1 MGHHR
6 FAAVARVQRGQS
18 MTEFLVALLVLL
30 PLFLA
35 VTYAGRY
42 ADLLQTGTQASRYAA
57 MQRAIEPSTARL
69 SDAKLQDQTRV
80 RFFTNTDLLHSGRL
94 QSDDSAAIYS
104 ADEAL
109 PSNWRS
115 LSGAPL
121 LAKLDDVKL
130 SFHGESMYGDT
141 PLGKYGKATTGKGY
155 TQPKS
160 ARLEVTL
167 LNRMDQTSD
176 APPPLKLAAATATVG
191 DRWNTAG
198 IADTTKTVERIV
210 PSGKLEPLNMLIDP
224 FVYLFEGGGHDFQFG
239 CTKVDVVPSHRIKGS
254 QSLDSCR

>member
-42 ADLLQTGTQASRYAA
+42 ADLLQTSTQASRYAA

-176 APPPLKLAAATATVG
+176 APPP
-191 DRWNTAG
+191 
-198 IADTTKTVERIV
+198 
-210 PSGKLEPLNMLIDP
+210 
-224 FVYLFEGGGHDFQFG
+224 
-239 CTKVDVVPSHRIKGS
+239 
-254 QSLDSCR
+254 

>member
-1 MGHHR
+1 MRQHLIATG
-6 FAAVARVQRGQS
+6 ARDQRGQS
-18 MTEFLVALLVLL
+18 MTEFLAALLVLL

-42 ADLLQTGTQASRYAA
+42 TDLLQTSTQASRYAA
-57 MQRAIEPSTARL
+57 MQRAIEPSTSRL

-80 RFFTNTDLLHSGRL
+80 RFFTNTDTLHSGRL
-94 QSDDSAAIYS
+94 QSDDSASAYS

-109 PSNWRS
+109 PSNWRA

-130 SFHGESMYGDT
+130 NFHGESMYGDT
-141 PLGKYGKATTGKGY
+141 PLGKYGTATTGKSY

-160 ARLEVTL
+160 ARLELTL

-210 PSGKLEPLNMLIDP
+210 PSGKLEPLNVVLDP

-239 CTKVDVVPSHRIKGS
+239 CTKVDVVPSHRLKGS
-254 QSLDSCR
+254 QTPDSCR